1 MHKYLVTNWNF
12 IFYFKNDELSKGKTK
27 KKKMPNSLKEKPL
40 ARHK

>member
-27 KKKMPNSLKEKPL
+27 KKKNAKFIKGKTTS
-40 ARHK
+40 